1 MLTMQV
7 KEMLNCYEN
16 VTLRTIM
23 ACFLVYKGAD
33 IYIKNSSGTTALQ
46 ELPIE
51 VSAVVATFSEKNFK

>member
-1 MLTMQV
+1 
-7 KEMLNCYEN
+7 MLNCYEN
-16 VTLRTIM
+16 VTSQTIL

-33 IYIKNSSGTTALQ
+33 VYVKNSSGTTALQ

>member
-1 MLTMQV
+1 MQV
-7 KEMLNCYEN
+7 KRMLNCYEN
-16 VTLRTIM
+16 VMSQTIL

-33 IYIKNSSGTTALQ
+33 VYVKNSSGATALQ

>member
-1 MLTMQV
+1 
-7 KEMLNCYEN
+7 MLNCYEN
-16 VTLRTIM
+16 VMSQTIL

-33 IYIKNSSGTTALQ
+33 VYVKNSSGATALQ